1 MRTSSSVG
9 WPFGCP
15 VTSVSWI
22 ASVWTDSPA
31 RLLVVLLRTARF
43 AIRCLP
49 PAHVR
54 ALAAPSSSVAARKI
68 PSIRRVSIIEPRLG
82 RVRVAALLPESAAV
96 VSEKLD
102 LADPLRSL
110 PRIELRGDHPAGAA
124 VLGRQR
130 LALPSV
136 HEQHIVLGRARQRQV
151 RRVRDVGSRREIVA
165 SNQDVSRVRL
175 RHGELGDGLEAD
187 PFPVI
192 VEPAPRRHAVEVA
205 DVLDL
210 GERQEILPPQR
221 QRMFD
226 EPGYLELP
234 IRQGNLGLLT
244 KVQNGPVLYFV
255 LANRQPRHPVTVG

>member
-22 ASVWTDSPA
+22 ASIWTDSPA

-68 PSIRRVSIIEPRLG
+68 PSIRRVSIVEPRLG

-124 VLGRQR
+124 VLGRQW
-130 LALPSV
+130 LALPGM
-136 HEQHIVLGRARQRQV
+136 HEQHIVLGRARERQV
-151 RRVRDVGSRREIVA
+151 RRVWNVGSRREIVA
-165 SNQDVSRVRL
+165 STQHVSGVRP

-187 PFPVI
+187 PFPEV
-192 VEPAPRRHAVEVA
+192 VEPAPCRHAVEVA

-210 GERQEILPPQR
+210 GERQEILPSQG
-221 QRMFD
+221 QRMLD

-234 IRQGNLGLLT
+234 ILQGNVGLLA
-244 KVQNGPVLYFV
+244 KVEHWPVFHFV
-255 LANRQPRHPVTVG
+255 LANRQLRHPVIVG